1 VELDDGILDGISFDQ
16 DLRAVVGEEGLL
28 LVVADL
34 VDVHPDY
41 GKIVTALKDLATDL
55 RPFGYKKLKGRPGYR
70 IRVGDYRIIYQVKD
84 NILTVFVLIIGN
96 RRDVYD

>member
-1 VELDDGILDGISFDQ
+1 MYQ
-16 DLRAVVGEEGLL
+16 VVIEKQAQKQL
-28 LVVADL
+28 AKIPP
-34 VDVHPDY
+34 PDY
-41 GKIVTALKDLATDL
+41 NKIVAAIKGLASDP

-84 NILTVFVLIIGN
+84 NVLTVFVLVIGN